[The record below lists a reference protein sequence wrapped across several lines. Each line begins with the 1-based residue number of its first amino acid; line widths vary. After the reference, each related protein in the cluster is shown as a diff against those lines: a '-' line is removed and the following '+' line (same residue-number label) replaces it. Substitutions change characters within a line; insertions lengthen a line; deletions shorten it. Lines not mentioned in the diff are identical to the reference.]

1 MRIQLLMGTYPRM
14 VSRMLINSVVEN
26 PAPSVKR
33 VGLRKPSSVDYEY
46 SHGQHP
52 EVGVT
57 LGGLSRQA

>member
-33 VGLRKPSSVDYEY
+33 VGLRDSIF
-46 SHGQHP
+46 G
-52 EVGVT
+52 
-57 LGGLSRQA
+57 